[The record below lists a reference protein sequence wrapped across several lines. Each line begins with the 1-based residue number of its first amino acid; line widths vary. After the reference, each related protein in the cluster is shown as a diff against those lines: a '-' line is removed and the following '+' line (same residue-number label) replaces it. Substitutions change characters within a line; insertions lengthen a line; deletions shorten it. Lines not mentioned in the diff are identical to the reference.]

1 MVKILLDACVP
12 RRLLRDMREFDVDTA
27 QQTGLDQIPDG
38 ALLDAIEGRYDVL
51 VTRDRNLTFQQRIA
65 GRTVAIVV
73 LRSFDQSPAA
83 FKALVPSLKSAI
95 IGALPGTITV
105 VGGSSV

>member
-1 MVKILLDACVP
+1 MTGCDADGEDPP
-12 RRLLRDMREFDVDTA
+12 RRMRTA
-27 QQTGLDQIPDG
+27 P